1 MTGFSRVEGHNE
13 SAAWSWEIRSVN
25 GKNLDVRMRV
35 PPGFEALEVPAR
47 KMVSEAFRRGNLQTS
62 LQVSQ
67 QSQASIPVLNEAAAN
82 AALEIARKL
91 QAQVGGELPD
101 AAQLMAIRG
110 ILETG
115 GTNQDADELEALH
128 AAMLKSLGEAV
139 AQLSSMREAE
149 GSAVGALLRAQVE
162 QIANLTGQI
171 EASKARSPDSIKET
185 LSAQIERVIGAAPDF
200 DEARVYQEAVIL
212 AAKADIQEE
221 LDRLK
226 VHIEASR
233 ELLAGEGAA
242 GRKLDFLAQEFNREC
257 NTICSK
263 SNAAEVTSAG
273 LEMKIVIDQFRE
285 QLQNLE

>member
-47 KMVSEAFRRGNLQTS
+47 KLVSEAFRRGNLQVS
-62 LQVSQ
+62 LQVGQ
-67 QSQASIPVLNEAAAN
+67 QSQASVPLLNEAAAD
-82 AALEIARKL
+82 AAMEIARKL
-91 QAQVGGELPD
+91 QAQIGGELPN
-101 AAQLMAIRG
+101 AAQLMTIRG
-110 ILETG
+110 VLETG
-115 GTNQDADELEALH
+115 GTSQDADQLETLH
-128 AAMLKSLGEAV
+128 AAMLKNLGEAI
-139 AQLSSMREAE
+139 AQLASMRAAE
-149 GSAVGALLRAQVE
+149 GGAIADLLRKQVG
-162 QIANLTGQI
+162 QIADLTRQI
-171 EASKARSPDSIKET
+171 EASKARSPEAIKET

-273 LEMKIVIDQFRE
+273 LEMKIMIDQFRE

>member
-171 EASKARSPDSIKET
+171 EASKARSPDSIRET